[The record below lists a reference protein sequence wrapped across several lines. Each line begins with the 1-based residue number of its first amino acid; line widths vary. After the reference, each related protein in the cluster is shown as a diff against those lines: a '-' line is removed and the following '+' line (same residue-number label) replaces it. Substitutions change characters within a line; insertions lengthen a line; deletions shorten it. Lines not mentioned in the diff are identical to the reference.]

1 LYLASCKTRRYP
13 HDVFNLGNRA
23 LPHRHRCP
31 NCGPP
36 GRSGLLTAKVD
47 SCLSSN
53 RLRGPRLHPSYA
65 SHRSAVIYAYS
76 STEKQYAHY
85 LGEASWAGAR
95 VILGQWTP
103 FTEKLYDLLILTF
116 SENGTITDIDALKE
130 KSGLSED
137 EWDRVLEFASQVNRR
152 SSDVVARS
160 FSSSLTIYPGANQ
173 SRQL

>member
-1 LYLASCKTRRYP
+1 M
-13 HDVFNLGNRA
+13 
-23 LPHRHRCP
+23 
-31 NCGPP
+31 
-36 GRSGLLTAKVD
+36 
-47 SCLSSN
+47 
-53 RLRGPRLHPSYA
+53 
-65 SHRSAVIYAYS
+65 IYTYS

-160 FSSSLTIYPGANQ
+160 FSSSLTTYPGANQ